1 MHEMTTPVEQHRF
14 AGVDWDDV
22 VARLTAEAVML
33 CRGADVVLRGVG
45 VSPEDLVSDTMAK
58 LFEDETVRYRKDRGP
73 LLPFLK
79 TVMRRDF
86 YDLKK
91 RSAYRTTVIVASQ
104 SPGEDPDDVVATHLD
119 GFAGQTPDQEDFLY
133 RRYVMEQVG
142 HDPKLKDQVA
152 AALEFGCFRP
162 ADVADLLATTVDDV
176 ENRRRRLRRRL
187 NQDDPIL
194 RGTKR

>member
-1 MHEMTTPVEQHRF
+1 
-14 AGVDWDDV
+14 
-22 VARLTAEAVML
+22 ML
-33 CRGADVVLRGVG
+33 CRGADVVLKGVG

-91 RSAYRTTVIVASQ
+91 RSAHRTTVIVAPQ
-104 SPGEDPDDVVATHLD
+104 SPSDNADDDVAPHLD
-119 GFAGQTPDQEDFLY
+119 GFAGHAPEPEDFLY

-142 HDPKLKDQVA
+142 DDSKLQDQVT

-162 ADVADLLATTVDDV
+162 ADVAGLLDTTVDDV

-194 RGTKR
+194 RGTRR